1 VLKSGL
7 VKDYMSAHLVAFS
20 PDMGVLQAISM
31 LVKKRISGAP
41 VIDKRGNLIGML
53 SEADCLKIA
62 FSTSYHAETAGNVAE
77 YMQSN
82 VETVDADASIV
93 EVAAQFLREGHRRYP
108 VLKDNRLVGQ
118 ISRRDV
124 LKALETLR

>member
-1 VLKSGL
+1 MLKSGL

-82 VETVDADASIV
+82 VETVDADGMLPIH
-93 EVAAQFLREGHRRYP
+93 AAITGDHATAAAFLYLNISSGHIWY
-108 VLKDNRLVGQ
+108 LWACLC
-118 ISRRDV
+118 
-124 LKALETLR
+124 